1 MRSISKY
8 FIISMVALTLA
19 SCTVNREIRLAKEEI
34 AQGQSLEG
42 LKRLQVTMKNH
53 PDNTQAKTTYHLHHD
68 AIIGDLHSQATR
80 SRATGNPEAALTSYQ
95 DILSIEPENERAL
108 QGLRDIESR
117 QSRQAWHESA
127 KAAIANGQSDQAER
141 WLSEILVNDPNDNAA
156 RQLLLELRSNKQ
168 REARLPPGLKKSFSK
183 PVSLEL
189 RQVPIQSI
197 LELLTQTSGLS
208 FILDNSVRPEERTTI
223 FARNT
228 TVEDSLNLL
237 MATSNL
243 AYKVLND
250 STILV
255 YPATA
260 EKRKKYEEQIIK
272 TFPIGNNNPKVLSD
286 LVKNFVKTADVFSDE
301 KLKSLVVRDNQQN
314 INIIERLIAA
324 NDTADA
330 EVVFEI
336 EIMEINTDKLL
347 NIGVQYPTQAKASI
361 IGSNKVPGVI
371 PLPEFSGLDQSN
383 FLVTLGDPLAVL
395 NLRYTDGVSNTLA
408 NPRIRV
414 RNHEKAKVL
423 IGDKVPVITTTNN
436 TTSGTIS
443 ESISYLDVGL
453 KLEVEPDIHMNNDVG
468 IVVSLEV
475 SDIVKEVTSSTGLT
489 TYQIGTRNASTS
501 LRLRDG
507 ETQALAGLIRKEN
520 KESASRVPGLGSI
533 PLIGRLFSNQSETK
547 KRSELVLLITPRI
560 VRSQA
565 VPDSGNSEILVG
577 TEDNPGTILRLRNSA
592 RYNNTGGSGILG
604 NRVVTPADNTAAATS
619 SASSAA
625 TTAAATIATPA
636 GTVMAPN
643 DSTGNPAEEAATVMF
658 DPSLAK
664 IRLNVVAPA
673 QVKAGQHFTVAIMA
687 NSQQSFQQMNLTLA
701 LPTDISIVRT
711 TAGAGLQIQSSVQ
724 DKVVSIAASTRD
736 ARLVNGPLAMLTLQA
751 KSAVQNGTLKTTIQ
765 RAVDAD
771 QQDILVYAGD
781 GRPFNVMP

>member
-1 MRSISKY
+1 MRSIPPY
-8 FIISMVALTLA
+8 ITISLIALTLLG
-19 SCTVNREIRLAKEEI
+19 CTVNREIRIAETEI

-42 LKRLQVTMKNH
+42 LKRLQITVKNN
-53 PDNTQAKTTYHLHHD
+53 PDNARAKATYHLHHD
-68 AIIGDLHSQATR
+68 AVIGNLHSQATR
-80 SRATGNPEAALTSYQ
+80 IKQAGKPEAALALYQ

-108 QGLRDIESR
+108 QGLRDLERR
-117 QSRQAWHESA
+117 QQLQAWHENA
-127 KAAIANGQSDQAER
+127 KAAIASGQNELAER
-141 WLSEILVNDPNDNAA
+141 WLSEILANDPNDSEA
-156 RQLLLELRSNKQ
+156 RHLLLELRSSNQ
-168 REARLPPGLKKSFSK
+168 REARLPPALRKSFSK

-208 FILDNSVRPEERTTI
+208 FILDNSVRPDERTTL

-237 MATSNL
+237 MATNNL

-260 EKRKKYEEQIIK
+260 DKRRKYEEQIIK

-301 KLKSLVVRDNQQN
+301 KLKSLVVRDTQQN

-324 NDTADA
+324 NDTADS
-330 EVVFEI
+330 EVVLEI
-336 EIMEINTDKLL
+336 EIMEISSDKLA
-347 NIGVQYPTQAKASI
+347 NIGLQYPTQAKASI
-361 IGSNKVPGVI
+361 LASNKVPGVI
-371 PLPEFSGLDQSN
+371 PLPEFSNLNRSN
-383 FLVTLGDPLAVL
+383 FLITLGDPLAIL
-395 NLRYTDGVSNTLA
+395 NLRYTDGIANTLA

-443 ESISYLDVGL
+443 ESINYLDVGL
-453 KLEVEPDIHMNNDVG
+453 KLEVVPDIHMNNDVG

-475 SDIVKEVTSSTGLT
+475 SDIVKEITSSTGLT

-533 PLIGRLFSNQSETK
+533 PLIGRLFSNQSQTK
-547 KRSELVLLITPRI
+547 KRSELVLLITPHI

-565 VPDSGNSEILVG
+565 VPDASNSEILVG
-577 TEDNPGTILRLRNSA
+577 TEDSPGTILRLRNSA
-592 RYNNTGGSGILG
+592 LYNNTGGTGILG
-604 NRVVTPADNTAAATS
+604 KRVITPQNPASTTANTAESDNLPPQPVAPATDS
-619 SASSAA
+619 HSAA
-625 TTAAATIATPA
+625 TDESPA
-636 GTVMAPN
+636 
-643 DSTGNPAEEAATVMF
+643 VMF

-673 QVKAGQHFTVAIMA
+673 QVRAGQDFTVAIMA
-687 NSQQSFQQMNLTLA
+687 NSQQSFQHLDLKLT
-701 LPTDISIVRT
+701 LPTDMSIIRT
-711 TAGAGLQIQSSVQ
+711 TAGAGLQIQTSAQNSVITI
-724 DKVVSIAASTRD
+724 SASTSE
-736 ARLVNGPLAMLTLQA
+736 ARLVNGPLAMLTLRA
-751 KSAVQNGTLKTTIQ
+751 KSAAHAGTLVATVQ
-765 RAVDAD
+765 RAVDAE
-771 QQDILVYAGD
+771 QQDILVYAGE

>member
-1 MRSISKY
+1 MRSTVHYI
-8 FIISMVALTLA
+8 IISLTALSLLG
-19 SCTVNREIRLAKEEI
+19 CTVNRDIRNAEAAI
-34 AQGQSLEG
+34 AQGQSLTG
-42 LKRLQVTMKNH
+42 LKHLQATMNSH
-53 PDNTQAKTTYHLHHD
+53 PESARAKAAYHLHHD
-68 AIIGDLHSQATR
+68 AVIGNLHNQATR
-80 SRATGNPEAALTSYQ
+80 AKQSANPEAALPIYQ

-108 QGLRDIESR
+108 QGLRDLENL
-117 QSRQAWHESA
+117 QQRQAWNESA
-127 KAAIANGQSDQAER
+127 KEAIASGQNDQAER
-141 WLSEILVNDPNDNAA
+141 WLSEILANDPNDSGA
-156 RQLLLELRSNKQ
+156 RHLLLELRASNQ
-168 REARLPPGLKKSFSK
+168 REARLPPALRKSFSK

-208 FILDNSVRPEERTTI
+208 FILDNSVRPEERTTL

-237 MATSNL
+237 MATNNL

-260 EKRKKYEEQIIK
+260 EKRRKYEEQIIK

-301 KLKSLVVRDNQQN
+301 KLKSLVVRDTQQN

-330 EVVFEI
+330 EVVLEI
-336 EIMEINTDKLL
+336 EIMEINSDKLA
-347 NIGVQYPTQAKASI
+347 NIGIQYPTQAKASI
-361 IGSNKVPGVI
+361 IGSNKVAGVI
-371 PLPEFSGLDQSN
+371 PLPEFSNINRNN
-383 FLVTLGDPLAVL
+383 FLITLGDPLAVL
-395 NLRYTDGVSNTLA
+395 NMRYTDGIANTLA

-436 TTSGTIS
+436 TNSGTIS
-443 ESISYLDVGL
+443 ESVSYLDVGL

-475 SDIVKEVTSSTGLT
+475 SDIVKEVTSSTGLV

-507 ETQALAGLIRKEN
+507 ETQALAGLIRKEE
-520 KESASRVPGLGSI
+520 KESASRVPGLGNL
-533 PLIGRLFSNQSETK
+533 PLLGRLFSNQSRTK

-565 VPDSGNSEILVG
+565 VPDAGNSEILVG
-577 TEDNPGTILRLRNSA
+577 AEDNPGTILRLRNSA
-592 RYNNTGGSGILG
+592 RYNNTGNNGILG
-604 NRVVTPADNTAAATS
+604 KRVITPQSPTAVTANSTAAALIAPPAPIMPPS
-619 SASSAA
+619 DSPPIAA
-625 TTAAATIATPA
+625 VEPA
-636 GTVMAPN
+636 I
-643 DSTGNPAEEAATVMF
+643 SLF

-673 QVKAGQHFTVAIMA
+673 QVRAGQDFTVAIMA
-687 NSQQSFQQMNLTLA
+687 NSQQSFRQLDFTLT
-701 LPTDISIVRT
+701 LPTDISLVRT
-711 TAGAGLQIQSSVQ
+711 TAGTGLQIQSSVQ
-724 DKVVSIAASTRD
+724 NKVVSISASNSD
-736 ARLVNGPLAMLTLQA
+736 ARLVNGPLAMLTLRA
-751 KSAVQNGTLKTTIQ
+751 KSATEAGTLKAFIQ
-765 RAVDAD
+765 RAIDAD